1 MSASQEEVNIDRV
14 RGSSANKIYFLPAS
28 LQDIAAVRRQAR
40 KNFLFSRFVS
50 RQWRE
55 TETAG
60 ESKVVYD
67 MKLLILQ
74 PLWGSSWGHTQLMV
88 SFAKTANG
96 TEFGADV
103 GLGMLRHYL
112 MGMGGNEE
120 IKGQQPVHEPV
131 IYSQHPGLISAIN
144 FSSCGLM
151 LSFSSFSSSS
161 FIVVSVYQN
170 NKRLFIYTFHVPR
183 SSSTTGARTTF
194 WVPLSCDPPPFSLS
208 ACVCCLQ
215 LWFCPPLFDLV

>member
-50 RQWRE
+50 RQRRE

-74 PLWGSSWGHTQLMV
+74 PL
-88 SFAKTANG
+88 
-96 TEFGADV
+96 
-103 GLGMLRHYL
+103 
-112 MGMGGNEE
+112 
-120 IKGQQPVHEPV
+120 
-131 IYSQHPGLISAIN
+131 
-144 FSSCGLM
+144 
-151 LSFSSFSSSS
+151 
-161 FIVVSVYQN
+161 
-170 NKRLFIYTFHVPR
+170 
-183 SSSTTGARTTF
+183 
-194 WVPLSCDPPPFSLS
+194 
-208 ACVCCLQ
+208 
-215 LWFCPPLFDLV
+215 